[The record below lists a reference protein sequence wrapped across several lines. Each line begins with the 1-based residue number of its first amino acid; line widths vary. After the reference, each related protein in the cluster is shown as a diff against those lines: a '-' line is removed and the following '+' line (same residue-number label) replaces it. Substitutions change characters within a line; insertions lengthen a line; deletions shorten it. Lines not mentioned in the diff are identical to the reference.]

1 MGFQETITQGKLDIF
16 GNPICG
22 YGATFNRRFRFWGQK
37 IQGSA
42 QKNFSL
48 FEKFRCLKFFKNFDI
63 SFLPICFP
71 LPKEKLL

>member
-1 MGFQETITQGKLDIF
+1 MGFQETITQGKLNIF

-22 YGATFNRRFRFWGQK
+22 YGAIFYRRFRFWGQE

-48 FEKFRCLKFFKNFDI
+48 FEKFRCPNFFRIFIFQSCQFAFYLQK
-63 SFLPICFP
+63 
-71 LPKEKLL
+71 